1 VRGRGERS
9 TRRWV
14 RVWDRRLVSRE
25 CTNIIKRL
33 EIPREQARRRMLRI
47 SHTFEISTSG
57 FGFYMQSRIIY
68 QD

>member
-14 RVWDRRLVSRE
+14 GVCDRLLVSRE
-25 CTNIIKRL
+25 CINIMRRL

-57 FGFYMQSRIIY
+57 FGFYVPSRIID